1 MGLAIM
7 GLAMNRRVIGGFA
20 AAGIVLVG
28 GAAVAQQ
35 KPLGEQ
41 LVGTWTVVSQYTV
54 NPDGKR
60 EENYGEKPIGRLMFD
75 AGGRFSYVLF
85 NPARPKFASRDKGNG
100 TPEEYAAAVQGGQA
114 YFGTYS
120 VNEANDRIVYHID
133 GSLEPSWQGTERTG
147 AAVTLVG
154 DELKYNATTPATGVT
169 AYQVWKRIK

>member
-1 MGLAIM
+1 MNRSIIGAHAVAGLA
-7 GLAMNRRVIGGFA
+7 A
-20 AAGIVLVG
+20 AALAISG
-28 GAAVAQQ
+28 GTAGAQQ
-35 KPLGEQ
+35 KSLKQ

-54 NPDGKR
+54 TRGGKR
-60 EENYGEKPIGRLMFD
+60 EELYGEKPIGRLTFD
-75 AGGRFSYVLF
+75 PGGRFSYILF

-120 VNEANDRIVYHID
+120 INDANDRIVYHIE
-133 GSLEPSWQGTERTG
+133 GSLEPSWQGTDRTG
-147 AAVTLVG
+147 ASVTLVD